1 MRRNTAGMYTAAR
14 DDRLRPARRQVHSV
28 LFQIRLQSFISEA
41 VRSRRR
47 SLCWVLGDWRQQVD
61 PPARTVLRP
70 VRQCQVRL
78 SRAFTVARL
87 MQLIC
92 VLIVSCYFCE
102 TFSSLTLLSGRR
114 ERHPV
119 LLREFQQF
127 PKVYFWG
134 PSLTW
139 SNVSLEIL
147 LGERTIKNINS
158 SLRAACFAYRRVVY
172 QLLNFCSF
180 LILLAGFH

>member
-1 MRRNTAGMYTAAR
+1 MMRRNTAGMYTAAR

-47 SLCWVLGDWRQQVD
+47 SLCWVLGDWGNQVD

-92 VLIVSCYFCE
+92 VLCSAISVKPSVPWRCCLGDGKGIRSC
-102 TFSSLTLLSGRR
+102 SG
-114 ERHPV
+114 
-119 LLREFQQF
+119 
-127 PKVYFWG
+127 
-134 PSLTW
+134 
-139 SNVSLEIL
+139 
-147 LGERTIKNINS
+147 NS
-158 SLRAACFAYRRVVY
+158 SNSQKFIFGDQA
-172 QLLNFCSF
+172 
-180 LILLAGFH
+180 